1 MTGEELAQMME
12 KRPVAAAFCVWL
24 RMTRVDGML
33 VWHSLCV
40 AAEVMTIVLRRLLDV
55 LISPVA
61 AILFTYCARKMLAEN
76 RSGTVQ
82 DLDNFCDME
91 DRL

>member
-12 KRPVAAAFCVWL
+12 KHPVAAAFCTWV
-24 RMTRVDGML
+24 RMVHTDGML
-33 VWHSLCV
+33 VWHGLCV
-40 AAEVMTIVLRRLLDV
+40 AAETMTVVVRMLMSILASPLL
-55 LISPVA
+55 
-61 AILFTYCARKMLAEN
+61 AIAFTYCARKMLAEN

-82 DLDNFCDME
+82 DLDDFCDME